1 MPRCQTAAKPRIE
14 PRSWSSEWIAQL
26 TGRCTTCRRQRP
38 VMLIENDAHVCAEC
52 HERRLE
58 KWRLDDMEAER
69 REAMWDAWDF
79 AAGGRA
85 R

>member
-1 MPRCQTAAKPRIE
+1 MPRCQTAAKARVE
-14 PRSWSSEWIAQL
+14 PRSWCSEWIPQL
-26 TGRCTTCRRQRP
+26 TGRCTTCRRQRS
-38 VMLIENDAHVCAEC
+38 VMLIENDAQVCGEC
-52 HERRLE
+52 HEGRLE
-58 KWRLDDMEAER
+58 KWRLDDIEAER